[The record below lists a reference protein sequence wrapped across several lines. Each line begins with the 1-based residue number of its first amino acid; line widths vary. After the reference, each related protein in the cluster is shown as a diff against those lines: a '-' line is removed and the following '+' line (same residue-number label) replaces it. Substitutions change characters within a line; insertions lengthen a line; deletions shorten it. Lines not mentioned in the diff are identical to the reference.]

1 MYENVSYFRYLSL
14 KTARII
20 IAAVWLVGLL
30 YSTTSYSQTV
40 LSKNCF
46 SGFSGSA
53 AIKQE
58 YGFIP
63 YLYDASNPAYILT
76 GKVEV
81 AFRLYGL
88 PLKLEFAQSNKKTIN
103 GLGNYFTI
111 SFDAPAYKNISE
123 EGLNKKKELL
133 KSQLDSLKLSKAG
146 IEKRLTYINIL
157 KLPNLDTPGF
167 GLPDSLNQRDTI
179 GNINSGALDSLEQ
192 LQWKRDSIRYAKVP
206 HSSLDSLNKEEV
218 IHLYDSLRYR
228 YNQLNASI
236 AAVNEK
242 LQLLETA
249 TNVND
254 SILKKPLSGSWLQRI
269 EKFEIGLSSPT
280 YSDWLINCPVKGI
293 NIQTQSVE
301 TFSAV
306 TYGTVIDYNYLN
318 TALKVDR
325 WKNIESDFG
334 NAFHFNKAENGRKVI
349 AGQVGYGNRNTS
361 FVSVG
366 FLRGIGHQ
374 NYYSTVAAEPVSAAL
389 YDKNYVAEFTG
400 QVRFLSHS
408 IRLTYAK
415 SALKNSSEDG
425 NALEKLSERNDSRVF
440 ALKHSTEFKKA
451 KATIYTDA
459 QWLDPLFKSY
469 GLSYRKADRFNS
481 KVKIVKDINNVK
493 LSLFYK
499 YEEDNVLNTYS
510 YKNTS
515 NSFGVNASWRI
526 NRNVS
531 IKGSFSP
538 IVIKNVNEGVASYYR
553 NFNYLAGINLKKR
566 IGKVSLVNDLM
577 YSMNYSFDTTS
588 VFSYQIAGCNT
599 SVFVGDK
606 MFFVNANYFKQ
617 ESEERKEDYSLLEA
631 GTQMMVFKKLSI
643 TCSAKGMLK
652 SNSIDPGYEA
662 ELTYA
667 LSNSFEI
674 TAGIDQ
680 TIQGEFYSESQFR
693 GTDTIKYQLE
703 IKYLFHAKK

>member
-1 MYENVSYFRYLSL
+1 MTE
-14 KTARII
+14 K
-20 IAAVWLVGLL
+20 
-30 YSTTSYSQTV
+30 
-40 LSKNCF
+40 KCF

-53 AIKQE
+53 AIRQE

-63 YLYDASNPAYILT
+63 YLYDASNPAYILS
-76 GKVEV
+76 GIVEV
-81 AFRLYGL
+81 GFRFYGI
-88 PLKLEFAQSNKKTIN
+88 PLKMEFAQSNKKTIN
-103 GLGNYFTI
+103 GLGNYFTL

-133 KSQLDSLKLSKAG
+133 KSQLDSLKLSRAG
-146 IEKRLTYINIL
+146 IEKKLTYINIL
-157 KLPNLDTPGF
+157 KLPNLDNLVPE
-167 GLPDSLNQRDTI
+167 LPDTLNQTVTP
-179 GNINSGALDSLEQ
+179 GNINSYSTDSLQ
-192 LQWKRDSIRYAKVP
+192 HLQWKKDSIQYSKVP
-206 HSSLDSLNKEEV
+206 HSSLDSLNRDEL

-228 YNQLNASI
+228 YNQLNTAI
-236 AAVNEK
+236 NTANEK
-242 LQLLETA
+242 LQLLENA
-249 TNVND
+249 SNVND
-254 SILKKPLSGSWLQRI
+254 SILKKPMSGSWLQRI

-280 YSDWLINCPVKGI
+280 YSDWLINCPVKGV
-293 NIQTQSVE
+293 NIQTQSLE

-318 TALKVDR
+318 TALKIDR
-325 WKNIESDFG
+325 WKNFESDFG

-349 AGQVGYGNRNTS
+349 AGQIGYGNRNTS
-361 FVSVG
+361 FISLG

-374 NYYSTVAAEPVSAAL
+374 NYYSTVVAEPVATEL
-389 YDKNYVAEFTG
+389 YDKNYVAELTG
-400 QVRFLSHS
+400 QIHFLSHT

-415 SALKNSSEDG
+415 SALMSNQEDA
-425 NALEKLSERNDSRVF
+425 NAFEKLSERNDSRVF
-440 ALKHSTEFKKA
+440 ALRHNTEFKKV
-451 KATIYTDA
+451 KATLYTDA
-459 QWLDPLFKSY
+459 QWIDPLFKSY

-481 KVKIVKDINNVK
+481 KIKIVKDIKMVK

-515 NSFGVNASWRI
+515 NSFGLNASWRI

-531 IKGSFSP
+531 VKGSFSP

-566 IGKVSLVNDLM
+566 IGKVSVVNDLM
-577 YSMNYSFDTTS
+577 YSMNYSFDSTS
-588 VFSYQIAGCNT
+588 VFSYQIGGCNT
-599 SVFVGDK
+599 SVFIDDK
-606 MFFVNANYFKQ
+606 MFFINANYFKQ
-617 ESEERKEDYSLLEA
+617 ESEEKKEDYSLLEA
-631 GTQMMVFKKLSI
+631 GTQMQVFKKLSI
-643 TCSAKGMLK
+643 TCSAKGMIK

-662 ELTYA
+662 EVTYA
-667 LSNSFEI
+667 LSKSFEI